1 MMAPKDFR
9 EFLSLLEN
17 QKELLVVSEEVRPEP
32 DIGAMGRA
40 ACDMEMNGGGPAVL
54 CRSVSGYETPLA
66 FCLHASNRR
75 VALSLGLKKDIP
87 VRELFQAFCERWDRY
102 PVTPVVIKNAPCKD
116 VVKIGSQVN
125 LAEFP
130 IVRWNTSDGGPY
142 ICKGSVITRDPE
154 TGKLNVGL
162 YRIQLKDR
170 NLLGVPVIPAHDI
183 GRQYQKAQELGQKE
197 LDVAIAIGNDP
208 ALSIAS
214 CSPLPP
220 EWEEYSYAGALKG
233 EPLQLVKAETVDL
246 LVPATS
252 EIIIEGKISVGE
264 LAIEG
269 PFAEFPGYYSH
280 TRLKPEIKVSAI
292 THRRNPIFEGLYI
305 GIPWSECDGL
315 SQMTNSV
322 SVFKEAK
329 LLAPELE
336 SFNLASSWCLV
347 GIASM
352 KKRYAGQDKKVMSAV
367 LATPLASYGMKVLL
381 IVDHDVDPFNLDQ
394 VFWALATRLDASTG
408 VTLIPNATMNPL
420 DPVAPGKGYGTK
432 IVLNLTEAKPPQAVP
447 PLGIVKPPLETDRW
461 REILEQRWK
470 S

>member
-1 MMAPKDFR
+1 MTPRDFR

-17 QKELLVVSEEVRPEP
+17 QKELLVVSEEVQPEP
-32 DIGAMGRA
+32 DVGSMGRA
-40 ACDMEMNGGGPAVL
+40 ACDMEMDGGGPALL
-54 CRSVSGYETPLA
+54 CRNVSGYQIPLA

-75 VALSLGLKKDIP
+75 VALSLGLRKDVP
-87 VRELFQAFCERWDRY
+87 VHELFHAFCERWDRY
-102 PVTPVVIKNAPCKD
+102 PVAPVVVQSGPCKE
-116 VVKIGSQVN
+116 VVKTGSQVN

-130 IVRWNTSDGGPY
+130 VVRWNTSDGGPY
-142 ICKGSVITRDPE
+142 ICKTAVITKDPE
-154 TGKLNVGL
+154 TGHHNVGL

-183 GRQYQKAQELGQKE
+183 GRHYQVAQELGKKE
-197 LDVAIAIGNDP
+197 LDVAIALGNDP
-208 ALSIAS
+208 ALSLAS

-233 EPLQLVKAETVDL
+233 EPLSLVKAETVDL

-252 EIIIEGKISVGE
+252 EIIIEGKISLTETAV
-264 LAIEG
+264 EG

-280 TRLKPEIKVSAI
+280 TRRKPEIRVTAV
-292 THRRNPIFEGLYI
+292 THRTKPIFEGLYI
-305 GIPWSECDGL
+305 GVPWTECDGI
-315 SQMTNSV
+315 SQIANSV
-322 SVFKEAK
+322 SVYKEAK

-367 LATPLASYGMKVLL
+367 LATPHASYGMKVLL
-381 IVDHDVDPFNLDQ
+381 IVDHDIDPFNLDQ
-394 VFWALATRLDASTG
+394 VMWALATRFDPSTG
-408 VTLIPNATMNPL
+408 ITLIPNATMNPL
-420 DPVAPGKGYGTK
+420 DPIAPGKAYGMK
-432 IVLNLTEAKPPQAVP
+432 MVLNLTEAKPPQPVP
-447 PLGIVKPPLETDRW
+447 PLGIVKPPLATDRW
-461 REILEQRWK
+461 REILERSWK